1 MHNSSQHGGGE
12 HRVCEPLREPPSG
25 RLYSLMNFTDVTFKI
40 INIIEDIWDNTDKNM
55 QISEEMWSF

>member
-1 MHNSSQHGGGE
+1 
-12 HRVCEPLREPPSG
+12 
-25 RLYSLMNFTDVTFKI
+25 MNFTDVTFKI